1 MKQYVVISPPFEITS
16 GGVRVMYGLYG
27 WLLSKGQVAFM
38 NEVPSKGEIIA
49 IYPEIQHG
57 NPANAKTVVRY
68 ILNKPG
74 VVPAL
79 YSDGTLKQGP
89 TDFGPDDKL
98 YYFSRLYGHTQ
109 DNDHYL
115 FLPIINLHLFKDLK
129 NKRTKTC
136 YFIGKGINLN
146 LHNQDSILIDRKFAH
161 DQESLRDLL
170 NECTIMYGY
179 DPVSAMYEVARLCGC
194 RIVLLQNI
202 YSEREWNSYEPGRN
216 GVAFGMAQIK
226 DLQFDSS
233 AFREYYGNMV
243 HLFERKLDRFID
255 ETQNS

>member
-1 MKQYVVISPPFEITS
+1 
-16 GGVRVMYGLYG
+16 MYGLYG

-98 YYFSRLYGHTQ
+98 YYFSRLYGHAK
-109 DNDHYL
+109 DDDHYL
-115 FLPIINLHLFKDLK
+115 FLPIINLHLFKD
-129 NKRTKTC
+129 
-136 YFIGKGINLN
+136 
-146 LHNQDSILIDRKFAH
+146 
-161 DQESLRDLL
+161 
-170 NECTIMYGY
+170 
-179 DPVSAMYEVARLCGC
+179 
-194 RIVLLQNI
+194 
-202 YSEREWNSYEPGRN
+202 
-216 GVAFGMAQIK
+216 
-226 DLQFDSS
+226 
-233 AFREYYGNMV
+233 
-243 HLFERKLDRFID
+243 
-255 ETQNS
+255 